1 MMNRVF
7 DDWLNSFRESI
18 SDYEYYVDFKK
29 IYKNVDEI
37 KIELNILN
45 SLIGSKNI
53 QKDFLNLVNKYP
65 EILKCIPIL
74 IAVRTNDIFILD
86 NHKEFN
92 FSFNKMNYSPL
103 EYLTFMQKIGLFE
116 LMETRKISNL
126 YDYVLGIEVG
136 LDSNARKN
144 RGGHLMENLVEN
156 FIIQAGFQ
164 INKDY
169 FKEMYASDIE
179 LKWNIDLSLLS
190 NNGLIDKRFDYFIK
204 TNKQIYLIETNFYSS
219 GGSKLNEIARSYKQM
234 ASEINQIKKV
244 TFVWFTDGKGWKS
257 SRRGLQEAF
266 ESIKNIY
273 NINDLKNGIIKNS
286 LK

>member
-1 MMNRVF
+1 MNRVF